1 MEANSGLRRISGD
14 DHCEES
20 FSVRPITKL
29 VTAIPA
35 RRFYIDV
42 AAKVNCENK
51 NPVLIR
57 GCLLSIPHPLWI
69 VSQKIRTIR
78 LKYLAAQL
86 GEVAYQITKVHFS
99 NLRETDYTWRPEINV
114 FQCATCFRICVELAG
129 VDPGQI
135 EITIASGHLWVRG
148 YRVAPEPLQQNEVAL
163 ASSRKPVRVITME
176 IDHGL
181 FEREVEV
188 PAAFDTQK
196 ITTEWDNG
204 LLWIF
209 IPRKAHA

>member
-1 MEANSGLRRISGD
+1 VAANSGLRWVSGD

-20 FSVRPITKL
+20 FSDRHSRGWRQRSQ
-29 VTAIPA
+29 
-35 RRFYIDV
+35 RRSYIDV
-42 AAKVNCENK
+42 AAKVNREN

-57 GCLLSIPHPLWI
+57 GCLLSIPHPLCI

-86 GEVAYQITKVHFS
+86 SEVAYQITKVHFS

>member
-1 MEANSGLRRISGD
+1 
-14 DHCEES
+14 
-20 FSVRPITKL
+20 
-29 VTAIPA
+29 
-35 RRFYIDV
+35 
-42 AAKVNCENK
+42 
-51 NPVLIR
+51 
-57 GCLLSIPHPLWI
+57 

-78 LKYLAAQL
+78 LRYLTAQL
-86 GEVAYQITKVHFS
+86 SEVAHQITKVHFS
-99 NLRETDYTWRPEINV
+99 NLREADYTWHPEINV

-135 EITIASGHLWVRG
+135 EIAIASGTLWVRG
-148 YRVAPEPLQQNEVAL
+148 HRAAPEPLQQTEMAF
-163 ASSRKPVRVITME
+163 ASSRKPVRVIAME

-188 PAAFDTQK
+188 PAAFDSQK
-196 ITTEWDNG
+196 MTTKWDNG